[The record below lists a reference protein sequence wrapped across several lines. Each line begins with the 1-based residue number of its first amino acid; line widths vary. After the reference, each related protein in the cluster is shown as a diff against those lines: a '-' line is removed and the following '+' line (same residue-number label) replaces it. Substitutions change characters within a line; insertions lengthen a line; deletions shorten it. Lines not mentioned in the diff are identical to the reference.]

1 MSLSA
6 GAAAE
11 VGWSAAACCSR
22 SWAEASLSS
31 CPGRIAAAFAFDEGV
46 SQMEDFLVTKSAIIA
61 KLIDAY
67 PQNQKTWV
75 LPTTKA
81 DALKA
86 LDNIKSTIELM
97 EDFDRFPEGATG
109 VILYALLKTGSVVC
123 PDVGDFSHY
132 KQGCEQILKVASSIV
147 AEETIALIAEVVAL
161 KIRVCPYNGA
171 PIG

>member
-1 MSLSA
+1 
-6 GAAAE
+6 
-11 VGWSAAACCSR
+11 
-22 SWAEASLSS
+22 
-31 CPGRIAAAFAFDEGV
+31 
-46 SQMEDFLVTKSAIIA
+46 MEDFLVTKSAIIA

-147 AEETIALIAEVVAL
+147 AEETWKGPQQVRPTVRTRSARSSVDAAEPVGPSGGDESEVWRL
-161 KIRVCPYNGA
+161 T
-171 PIG
+171 